1 MNIKT
6 IVALTLIF
14 PSLACAQTDA
24 ILDVAG
30 EIQINGQTVINNQG
44 QFVGGEV
51 FKKSDFH
58 MLGEYHYHSAE
69 FDTVKDSVVIAE
81 PGLWSE
87 EITTVSTQVRTEQ
100 EGEIKN
106 PNYIPGFYDEE
117 RTPEEY
123 EQCDLV
129 QCYNEYIWSD
139 KEVENIYV
147 TTNISTWKNI
157 ETNGISNMQ
166 GSWSNVET
174 KNGQPHNEYS
184 GQSTYKAEYEEL
196 VGNNNDNYRLGTS
209 SPGYLNKYT
218 SIGGD
223 RTVGEVWFEGNDFA
237 YTTKIDAIEL
247 NGIEY
252 KNCLSESDGEE
263 IVCQGIGIVQ
273 HEYYGILVSHISAEQ
288 ITAANAVKPSKP
300 MIMKK

>member
-14 PSLACAQTDA
+14 PSLAYAQTDA

-51 FKKSDFH
+51 FKKSDFY
-58 MLGEYHYHSAE
+58 MLGEYHYHSNE

-106 PNYIPGFYDEE
+106 PNYVPGFYDEE

-129 QCYNEYIWSD
+129 QCYSEYIWSD

-157 ETNGISNMQ
+157 ETDGISNMQ

-174 KNGQPHNEYS
+174 KNGEPHYEYS
-184 GQSTYKAEYEEL
+184 GQNTYKAEYVEL

-223 RTVGEVWFEGNDFA
+223 RAVGEVWFEGNDFA

-252 KNCLSESDGEE
+252 NNCLSESDGEE

-273 HEYYGILVSHISAEQ
+273 HEYYGTLVSHISAEQ